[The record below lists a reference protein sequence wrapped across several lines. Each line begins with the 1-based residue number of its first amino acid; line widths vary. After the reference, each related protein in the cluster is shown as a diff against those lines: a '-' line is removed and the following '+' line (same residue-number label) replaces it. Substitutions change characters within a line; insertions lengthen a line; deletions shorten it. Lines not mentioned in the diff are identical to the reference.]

1 MLIKWIETNCKNRG
15 IKGYKSMSED
25 QLLNVLNLSESVK
38 ESENNFDDTNLRI
51 KKIRKKIW

>member
-1 MLIKWIETNCKNRG
+1 MKLIAKNRG
-15 IKGYKSMSED
+15 IKGCKSMSED

-51 KKIRKKIW
+51 KKIRKKIDK